1 MRTER
6 STRKQRNSL
15 MIKNTFSLPCCKG
28 GTNFALLGGLLNS
41 GQSCQE
47 VLELVVFGQLVSPIV
62 VLHLVF

>member
-1 MRTER
+1 MRIER

-15 MIKNTFSLPCCKG
+15 MTKNTFSLPCCRD
-28 GTNFALLGGLLNS
+28 GTNFALLGELLNS